1 MQPLRT
7 FTVQPKL
14 PLKLEPLKK
23 IAHNLQWSWNHEAIE
38 LFSRLDA
45 DLWETT
51 DHNPVKM
58 LGQIRQERLEA
69 MTEDDGFLAHLIR
82 VSEKL
87 DNYLKETTWYQK
99 TYGKDQKIR
108 IAYFSS
114 EFGLTECLQIYSGG
128 LGVLAGDFLKSAS
141 ELGLPLVGVGLL
153 YQEGYFHQYLNTDGW
168 QGELYPKNDFYNLPV
183 NLQKNADGTPL
194 QIVID
199 FPGRKVSAQI
209 WKVQVGRIS
218 LYLLDT
224 NILENNE
231 PDRSITDE
239 LYGGDDEKRI
249 QQEIVLGMGGVR
261 ALKAMGI
268 HPIVFHMNEGH
279 SAFLALERIY
289 CVMNEYNLSFEQ
301 AKELT
306 KSSNIFT
313 THTPVPAGI
322 DRFSLQLIDRYFS
335 NYYPLL
341 KINRHEFI
349 SLGSRNPSDPNE
361 PFSMAILAI
370 KLASHINGV
379 SKLHEQISQNMWRD
393 LWHQIP
399 PEENP
404 IRSVTNGI
412 HPSSWISKDMANLYD
427 RYLGPTWMKKPADL
441 TIWKRVEQIPAEEL
455 WRTHERRRERL
466 VVFARTRLRKQLERQ
481 GALPSEIERADEVLN
496 PEALTIG
503 FGRRFATYKRATL
516 ILQNPDRLAKILNN
530 SDFPV
535 QIIFAGKAHPKD
547 TPGKELIRKI
557 VHLAR
562 LDQFRNHIV
571 FLEDYDMVSSRYLV
585 QGIDL
590 WLNTPRRFMEASGTS
605 GMKAAV
611 NGVLNM
617 SIMDGWWDE
626 AFHATAGWSIGRGE
640 SYDDYNYQDQIE
652 SQFIYNLLE
661 KEVVPF
667 FYDRGK
673 NNIPRKWIEMMK
685 NSMMKICPVFN
696 TNRMVMEYMERFY
709 LTAHDKY
716 KLLFEEN
723 QSKAKALTAWK
734 NNIAKSWQKIRII
747 NVEEKGQ
754 REFQVGTEVD
764 VRAKIFLG
772 ELSPEDVSVE
782 IYHGYVSPE
791 QTFLNPSSVSM
802 KNINKSK
809 ENIYSYAGKI
819 SWQNSGLHGY
829 TIRIIP
835 KNDLFSHPHETG
847 LILWANR

>member
-14 PLKLEPLKK
+14 PPKLEPLIK

-69 MTEDDGFLAHLIR
+69 MAEDDGFLAHLIR

-99 TYGKDQKIR
+99 NYGKDQKIR
-108 IAYFSS
+108 IAYFSA

-183 NLQKNADGTPL
+183 DLQKNADGTPVK
-194 QIVID
+194 IAID

-224 NILENNE
+224 NIQENNE
-231 PDRSITDE
+231 ADRSITDE

-249 QQEIVLGMGGVR
+249 QQEIVLGIGGVR

-289 CVMNEYNLSFEQ
+289 CVMNECNLSFEQ

-361 PFSMAILAI
+361 P
-370 KLASHINGV
+370 
-379 SKLHEQISQNMWRD
+379 
-393 LWHQIP
+393 
-399 PEENP
+399 
-404 IRSVTNGI
+404 
-412 HPSSWISKDMANLYD
+412 
-427 RYLGPTWMKKPADL
+427 
-441 TIWKRVEQIPAEEL
+441 
-455 WRTHERRRERL
+455 
-466 VVFARTRLRKQLERQ
+466 
-481 GALPSEIERADEVLN
+481 
-496 PEALTIG
+496 
-503 FGRRFATYKRATL
+503 
-516 ILQNPDRLAKILNN
+516 
-530 SDFPV
+530 
-535 QIIFAGKAHPKD
+535 
-547 TPGKELIRKI
+547 
-557 VHLAR
+557 
-562 LDQFRNHIV
+562 
-571 FLEDYDMVSSRYLV
+571 
-585 QGIDL
+585 
-590 WLNTPRRFMEASGTS
+590 
-605 GMKAAV
+605 
-611 NGVLNM
+611 
-617 SIMDGWWDE
+617 
-626 AFHATAGWSIGRGE
+626 
-640 SYDDYNYQDQIE
+640 
-652 SQFIYNLLE
+652 
-661 KEVVPF
+661 
-667 FYDRGK
+667 
-673 NNIPRKWIEMMK
+673 
-685 NSMMKICPVFN
+685 
-696 TNRMVMEYMERFY
+696 
-709 LTAHDKY
+709 
-716 KLLFEEN
+716 
-723 QSKAKALTAWK
+723 
-734 NNIAKSWQKIRII
+734 
-747 NVEEKGQ
+747 
-754 REFQVGTEVD
+754 
-764 VRAKIFLG
+764 
-772 ELSPEDVSVE
+772 
-782 IYHGYVSPE
+782 
-791 QTFLNPSSVSM
+791 
-802 KNINKSK
+802 
-809 ENIYSYAGKI
+809 
-819 SWQNSGLHGY
+819 
-829 TIRIIP
+829 
-835 KNDLFSHPHETG
+835 
-847 LILWANR
+847 